1 MDHPSW
7 NNLPAPAEHGLAQN
21 AMNFS
26 SCDFGESSSSANV
39 RDQISGDGL
48 KMEPYMPS
56 SYSASV
62 AETKLGDSQ
71 QETSNSHVHE
81 RVGNDLVGSPVN
93 RGPFS
98 IQNSG
103 SGAVPVNG
111 NPDAGFSEI
120 KEDQLQCVRADSYPS
135 LYKSSK
141 TGTGITSA
149 SVSSADI
156 ETSSE
161 RSGYLVDNDGSGSS
175 RGSWGSPCKRKA
187 LEGTSQPYPG
197 DNSGLFPQAE
207 NTVPGTAH
215 HNASSSLNISVR
227 TVRSHTANSPAG
239 SSEQVNTGQEVGMG
253 GVPSDAFPPS
263 GVAGS
268 VENSN
273 SDFGPGF
280 NVEHQESTQFR
291 SPSAGNS
298 TRRPNARSSHHSSQ
312 HNPHDSSDFGQTTL
326 LPTTSSNSS
335 NRLHLGPGCIL
346 NRNTPFTWNGT
357 HNSRTSSPSSSLAHH
372 RDRGA
377 GLREEA
383 YLRGNTRNNVE
394 QLMFVPATET
404 RNVVQDPSPT
414 SISNGSSSS
423 SAGAA
428 SSGQASSSS
437 TSRPSGRT
445 LNPSRRSDFSPW
457 SLFPSAESE
466 AGVSG
471 EHVSPY
477 QLERSSPYEGEM
489 PSLGNVH
496 SHPQPHSR
504 HALSREVGG
513 VDVNARSALAADIH
527 ERHRLVTEIRQVLHA
542 MRRGENLQAEDY
554 MLFDTFI
561 NGTGPLHD
569 RHRDMRLDV
578 DDMSYEDL
586 LALEER
592 MGDVST
598 GLEEETIMKFM
609 KQRNYSSVT
618 TEGPSKI
625 EPCCICQ
632 EEYTIGE
639 TIGTLNCRHDFHTN
653 CIKQWLLKKNVCPI
667 CKMVA
672 LHT

>member
-7 NNLPAPAEHGLAQN
+7 NNLPAPEEHGLPQN
-21 AMNFS
+21 AMGFS
-26 SCDFGESSSSANV
+26 SCDFGESSSSANL

-48 KMEPYMPS
+48 KMEPHRPI
-56 SYSASV
+56 SYSAAV
-62 AETKLGDSQ
+62 AETRLEDSQ
-71 QETSNSHVHE
+71 QEPSNSHVHE

-93 RGPFS
+93 WGPFS

-103 SGAVPVNG
+103 SDALPINVNP
-111 NPDAGFSEI
+111 NSGFSEI
-120 KEDQLQCVRADSYPS
+120 KKDQLQCGGADSYPS
-135 LYKSSK
+135 LYKSS
-141 TGTGITSA
+141 TTDTGITSDGI
-149 SVSSADI
+149 SSADI
-156 ETSSE
+156 KISSE

-175 RGSWGSPCKRKA
+175 PGSWGSPCKRKA

-197 DNSGLFPQAE
+197 ENSGLFPQAE

-227 TVRSHTANSPAG
+227 TVRSHTANSPVG
-239 SSEQVNTGQEVGMG
+239 SSEQVHTVQEVGMG
-253 GVPSDAFPPS
+253 GIPSDAFPPS
-263 GVAGS
+263 SVAGS
-268 VENSN
+268 VENSD
-273 SDFGPGF
+273 SDFGPRF
-280 NVEHQESTQFR
+280 NVEHHEPTQF
-291 SPSAGNS
+291 SSSSAGNS

-312 HNPHDSSDFGQTTL
+312 HKPNDSSEFRRTTL

-335 NRLHLGPGCIL
+335 NRLHLGPGRGL

-357 HNSRTSSPSSSLAHH
+357 HNSRTSSSSSSLAHP

-383 YLRGNTRNNVE
+383 NLRGTIRNNVE
-394 QLMFVPATET
+394 QLMFVPATAT
-404 RNVVQDPSPT
+404 RNIVQDPSPT
-414 SISNGSSSS
+414 NMSSGSSSS
-423 SAGAA
+423 SAGVA
-428 SSGQASSSS
+428 SSGQASSSI

-445 LNPSRRSDFSPW
+445 LNPSRLSDFSPW
-457 SLFPSAESE
+457 TLFPSAESE

-471 EHVSPY
+471 EHVAPY
-477 QLERSSPYEGEM
+477 QLERSSPDEREM

-496 SHPQPHSR
+496 SHPQPYSR

-513 VDVNARSALAADIH
+513 VDVNARSTLAADIH
-527 ERHRLVTEIRQVLHA
+527 ERHRLVTEIRHVLHA

-561 NGTGPLHD
+561 NGTGALHD

-598 GLEEETIMKFM
+598 GLKEETIMKFM

-618 TEGPSKI
+618 TEGSSKI

-632 EEYTIGE
+632 EEYTTGE
-639 TIGTLNCRHDFHTN
+639 TIGTLNCGHDFHTN
-653 CIKQWLLKKNVCPI
+653 CVRQWLLKKNVCPI
-667 CKMVA
+667 CKTVA

>member
-7 NNLPAPAEHGLAQN
+7 NNLPAPAEHGLSQN
-21 AMNFS
+21 AMSFS
-26 SCDFGESSSSANV
+26 SCDFGESSSSANL

-48 KMEPYMPS
+48 KMEPHRPP

-62 AETKLGDSQ
+62 AETRLEDSQ
-71 QETSNSHVHE
+71 HEPSNSHVHK

-93 RGPFS
+93 WEPSS

-103 SGAVPVNG
+103 SNAVPVNV
-111 NPDAGFSEI
+111 NPNAGYSEI
-120 KEDQLQCVRADSYPS
+120 KKDQQQCVGADSYPS
-135 LYKSSK
+135 LSKSS
-141 TGTGITSA
+141 TTDTRITPA
-149 SVSSADI
+149 SISFADVEASSG
-156 ETSSE
+156 
-161 RSGYLVDNDGSGSS
+161 RSGYLVDNDGSGSFP
-175 RGSWGSPCKRKA
+175 GSCGSPCKRKA

-197 DNSGLFPQAE
+197 ENSGLFLQAE
-207 NTVPGTAH
+207 STVPGTAH
-215 HNASSSLNISVR
+215 HNASSSLNVSVR
-227 TVRSHTANSPAG
+227 TVRSHTANSPVG
-239 SSEQVNTGQEVGMG
+239 SSEQVNTVNEVGMG
-253 GVPSDAFPPS
+253 GIPSDAFPPS
-263 GVAGS
+263 VAGS
-268 VENSN
+268 VEYSN
-273 SDFGPGF
+273 SDFGPRF
-280 NVEHQESTQFR
+280 S
-291 SPSAGNS
+291 SPSAGNPI
-298 TRRPNARSSHHSSQ
+298 RRPNARFSHHSSQ
-312 HNPHDSSDFGQTTL
+312 PKPNDSSDFRRTTL

-335 NRLHLGPGCIL
+335 NRLHLGPGRSL

-357 HNSRTSSPSSSLAHH
+357 HNSRTSSSSSSLAHP

-383 YLRGNTRNNVE
+383 NLRGTIRNNVE

-404 RNVVQDPSPT
+404 RNIVQDPSPT
-414 SISNGSSSS
+414 SMSSGSSSS
-423 SAGAA
+423 SAGVA

-445 LNPSRRSDFSPW
+445 LNPSRLSDFSPW
-457 SLFPSAESE
+457 TLFPSAESE

-471 EHVSPY
+471 GHVSPY
-477 QLERSSPYEGEM
+477 QLERSSPDEREM
-489 PSLGNVH
+489 PPLGNVQ
-496 SHPQPHSR
+496 SNPQPYPR

-513 VDVNARSALAADIH
+513 VDVNVRSALAADIQ
-527 ERHRLVTEIRQVLHA
+527 ERHRLVSEIRHVLHA

-561 NGTGPLHD
+561 NGTGALHD

-618 TEGPSKI
+618 TDGPSKI

-632 EEYTIGE
+632 EEYTTGE
-639 TIGTLNCRHDFHTN
+639 TIGTLNCGHDFHAN

-667 CKMVA
+667 CKTVA